1 MNKKSKKILIDCH
14 LDIAYSIRANRRNFE
29 DISPKFMISY
39 DQLKKSSINIFFS
52 TIFVSHRRASAY
64 KEEAIEQIKFYK
76 KILKD
81 YHLFYQI
88 LTNND
93 LKKIKKNK
101 IGLYFL
107 MEGAEPIS
115 DIDDLKY
122 FTQMGIRTI
131 GLTWNNEN
139 QYAFGVN

>member
-1 MNKKSKKILIDCH
+1 
-14 LDIAYSIRANRRNFE
+14 
-29 DISPKFMISY
+29 MISY
-39 DQLKKSSINIFFS
+39 DQLKKSSVNIFFS

-93 LKKIKKNK
+93 LKKIKKDK
-101 IGLYFL
+101 IGLYFS

-139 QYAFGVN
+139 QYAFGVNKEGGLKKKVMI

>member
-1 MNKKSKKILIDCH
+1 MNKKSKKILVDCH

-29 DISPKFMISY
+29 DINPKFMVSY
-39 DQLKKSSINIFFS
+39 DQLRESGVNIFFS

-76 KILKD
+76 KILND

-93 LKKIKKNK
+93 LKK
-101 IGLYFL
+101 
-107 MEGAEPIS
+107 
-115 DIDDLKY
+115 
-122 FTQMGIRTI
+122 
-131 GLTWNNEN
+131 N
-139 QYAFGVN
+139 QER